1 MTEVCNCGIFVHG
14 AYRRVFIEVT
24 RLNVCHRSCIHK
36 IPFIQLSESSSPS
49 PVTALAQS
57 PAIDVV
63 GIGFASGEVSIY
75 DIRAD
80 EKLMRIIMREGPVRA
95 LAFRGGTRS
104 SAPMGVEILTIYLFC
119 QMDLL
124 LLLPPQKKVISHSG
138 I

>member
-1 MTEVCNCGIFVHG
+1 M
-14 AYRRVFIEVT
+14 
-24 RLNVCHRSCIHK
+24 NVRPSTCIHK
-36 IPFIQLSESSSPS
+36 IPFIQLSDSSSPS

-80 EKLMRIIMREGPVRA
+80 EKLMRIIMREGPVQA

-104 SAPMGVEILTIYLFC
+104 
-119 QMDLL
+119 
-124 LLLPPQKKVISHSG
+124 LPL
-138 I
+138 